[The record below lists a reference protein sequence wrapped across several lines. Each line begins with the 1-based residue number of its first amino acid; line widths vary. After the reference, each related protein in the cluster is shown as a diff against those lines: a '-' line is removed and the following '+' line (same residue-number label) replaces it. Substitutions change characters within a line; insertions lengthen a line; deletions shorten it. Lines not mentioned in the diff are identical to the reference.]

1 MMDETLRELVSRYS
15 DEDLDDEESARLEE
29 RARTDAELA
38 TEIRTE
44 RQLREAV
51 AALAAG
57 MEPPEALDRV
67 MEPLRQSA
75 PVPAQRVRPVYRWL
89 GVAAAMILG
98 VTVAMEMAR
107 RNPAPSLSRPS
118 PQRERP
124 SAEREE
130 IFELAPLPTANPDEN
145 RPLGAVD
152 RLLEEV
158 PPQPIAPEPAPLEVM
173 GPLPTD
179 TFSEDAVEPSSSPG
193 SRVAP
198 EGKGLELKLKE
209 SQDSP
214 VTSESFAQ
222 TDASEEAASPAPLK
236 KERSRADEDWE
247 STTRMSDAGKLSR
260 GAITGRRPA
269 VALEV
274 VVRIDGTE
282 VWTGSSS
289 ACGVGTWAVRIEVL
303 ERTVVAA
310 EPWVGGAENEV
321 HEGCVPDNLIGA
333 VLDDVR
339 DGLYLAEIVVH
350 HN

>member
-1 MMDETLRELVSRYS
+1 MDETLRELVSRYS
-15 DEDLDDEESARLEE
+15 DEDLDDEEAARLEE

-38 TEIRTE
+38 AEIRTE
-44 RQLREAV
+44 SQLREAV

-89 GVAAAMILG
+89 GVAAAMVLG

-118 PQRERP
+118 PQRDRP
-124 SAEREE
+124 VAEREE
-130 IFELAPLPTANPDEN
+130 IFELAPLPTANPDDN

-158 PPQPIAPEPAPLEVM
+158 PPQPLAPEPAPLEVM

-179 TFSEDAVEPSSSPG
+179 TFLEDAVEPSSSPD
-193 SRVAP
+193 SRVVP
-198 EGKGLELKLKE
+198 ESEGLK
-209 SQDSP
+209 STVMDSP
-214 VTSESFAQ
+214 DPSMKKNLLAQ
-222 TDASEEAASPAPLK
+222 PAASEEAASVAPAMK
-236 KERSRADEDWE
+236 HRSRAAEDRE
-247 STTRMSDAGKLSR
+247 VTARVAEAGKAGR
-260 GAITGRRPA
+260 GAIAGQRQ
-269 VALEV
+269 VVMLEV

-289 ACGVGTWAVRIEVL
+289 ACAVGTWAVRIEII
-303 ERTVVAA
+303 EHTVVAA
-310 EPWVGGAENEV
+310 EPRVGGAKDEAPR
-321 HEGCVPDNLIGA
+321 GCMPSNLIGA
-333 VLDDVR
+333 ILDDVR
-339 DGLYLAEIVVH
+339 DGIYLAEIVVH
-350 HN
+350 PN